1 VSRLRATEKRCFFFH
16 SSESSF
22 TRSDTCGPRNN
33 TCVSLPWVMGVGH
46 GAEYLSCWL
55 IKPGILPGYYHI
67 STTYVTCITHTHVLM
82 RLPVLDMRAYKRL
95 ICPLIYQLHL
105 FFSSNKYI
113 FLYYSEHYYYVLR
126 SFFRSEKN
134 ARQQ

>member
-1 VSRLRATEKRCFFFH
+1 MSRLRVTKKHCFFLH

-33 TCVSLPWVMGVGH
+33 ICVSLPWVMGVGH

-67 STTYVTCITHTHVLM
+67 STTYVTCITHTHV
-82 RLPVLDMRAYKRL
+82 RLNAFTCIRYAYKRL
-95 ICPLIYQLHL
+95 ICPLIYQLHF
-105 FFSSNKYI
+105 FFSSNNI
-113 FLYYSEHYYYVLR
+113 FLYYSEHYYYVLQ

-134 ARQQ
+134 AGQ